1 MNIELKKFIDEGGV
15 IEITSLKQVDELMD
29 TLIEE
34 GLLSFNEANE
44 NIISA
49 INNLKQNLPLYFSPK
64 EKGFVC
70 FSKPKIMTPSAF
82 TLSAKAK
89 NESQKFFPVLNK
101 RDFFVEINSAI
112 EFWDF
117 IKMLEQLY
125 IITTFDTS
133 IPQGR
138 RFYFSM
144 KNLCIVA
151 TLGSENTNVITVEQ
165 FKEYFIDNFACQ
177 SLYSRIKTLENKIKE
192 VTNIFKLI
200 KNERRTN

>member
-15 IEITSLKQVDELMD
+15 IEVTSLKQVDELMD
-29 TLIEE
+29 ALIEE
-34 GLLSFNEANE
+34 HLLNFNEANK

-49 INNLKQNLPLYFSPK
+49 INNFKQNHSLYFSPK
-64 EKGFVC
+64 ERGFVC

-82 TLSAKAK
+82 ILSAKAK
-89 NESQKFFPVLNK
+89 NENQNFFPALNK

-117 IKMLEQLY
+117 IKMLGQLY

-192 VTNIFKLI
+192 AINNLKC

>member
-44 NIISA
+44 NIISV
-49 INNLKQNLPLYFSPK
+49 INNLKQNHSLYFSPK
-64 EKGFVC
+64 ERGFVC

-82 TLSAKAK
+82 ILSAKAK
-89 NESQKFFPVLNK
+89 NENQNFFPALNK

-138 RFYFSM
+138 KFYFSM
-144 KNLCIVA
+144 KNLCIVV

-192 VTNIFKLI
+192 AINNLKC

>member
-34 GLLSFNEANE
+34 GLLSFNEANK

-49 INNLKQNLPLYFSPK
+49 INNFKQNHSLYFSPK

-82 TLSAKAK
+82 ILSAKAK
-89 NESQKFFPVLNK
+89 NENQKFFPVLNK

-125 IITTFDTS
+125 IITTFDAS
-133 IPQGR
+133 IPQGKK
-138 RFYFSM
+138 FYFSM
-144 KNLCIVA
+144 KNLCIVVH
-151 TLGSENTNVITVEQ
+151 LSPENTNVITVEQ

-192 VTNIFKLI
+192 AINNLKC

>member
-15 IEITSLKQVDELMD
+15 IEVTSLKQVDELMD

-34 GLLSFNEANE
+34 GLLNFNEANK

-49 INNLKQNLPLYFSPK
+49 INNFKQNHSLYFSPK
-64 EKGFVC
+64 ERGFVC

-82 TLSAKAK
+82 ILSAKAK
-89 NESQKFFPVLNK
+89 NENQNFFPALNK

-192 VTNIFKLI
+192 AINNLKC

>member
-15 IEITSLKQVDELMD
+15 IEVTSLKQVDELMD
-29 TLIEE
+29 ALIEE
-34 GLLSFNEANE
+34 HLLNFNEANK

-49 INNLKQNLPLYFSPK
+49 INNFKQNHSLYFSPK
-64 EKGFVC
+64 ERGFVC

-82 TLSAKAK
+82 ILSAKAK
-89 NESQKFFPVLNK
+89 NENQNFFPALNK

-192 VTNIFKLI
+192 AINNLKC

>member
-138 RFYFSM
+138 KFYFSM
-144 KNLCIVA
+144 KNLCIVV

-200 KNERRTN
+200 KK

>member
-70 FSKPKIMTPSAF
+70 FSKLKIMTPSAF

-101 RDFFVEINSAI
+101 RDFFVEINSGI

>member
-192 VTNIFKLI
+192 VTNIFKSI

>member
-15 IEITSLKQVDELMD
+15 IEVTSLKQVDELMD

-34 GLLSFNEANE
+34 GLLSFNEANK

-49 INNLKQNLPLYFSPK
+49 INNFKQNHSLYFSPK

-70 FSKPKIMTPSAF
+70 FSKPRIMTPSAF
-82 TLSAKAK
+82 ILSAKAK
-89 NESQKFFPVLNK
+89 NENQNFFPALNK

-125 IITTFDTS
+125 IITTFDAS
-133 IPQGR
+133 IPRGKK
-138 RFYFSM
+138 FYFSM
-144 KNLCIVA
+144 KNLCIVV

-192 VTNIFKLI
+192 AINNLKC

>member
-44 NIISA
+44 NIISV

-64 EKGFVC
+64 ERGFVC

-82 TLSAKAK
+82 ILSAKAK
-89 NESQKFFPVLNK
+89 NENQNFFPALNK

-192 VTNIFKLI
+192 AINNLKC

>member
-49 INNLKQNLPLYFSPK
+49 INNLKQNHSLYFSPK
-64 EKGFVC
+64 ERGFVC

-82 TLSAKAK
+82 ILSAKAK

-138 RFYFSM
+138 KFYFSM
-144 KNLCIVA
+144 KNLCIVV

-200 KNERRTN
+200 KK

>member
-34 GLLSFNEANE
+34 GLLSFNEANK

-49 INNLKQNLPLYFSPK
+49 INNFKQNHSLYFSPK
-64 EKGFVC
+64 ERGFVC

-82 TLSAKAK
+82 ILSAKAK
-89 NESQKFFPVLNK
+89 NENQNFFPALNK

-192 VTNIFKLI
+192 AINNLKC

>member
-1 MNIELKKFIDEGGV
+1 MPF
-15 IEITSLKQVDELMD
+15 
-29 TLIEE
+29 
-34 GLLSFNEANE
+34 LSIRKRPIKE
-44 NIISA
+44 SCCWK
-49 INNLKQNLPLYFSPK
+49 INNLKQNHSLYFSPK
-64 EKGFVC
+64 ERGFVC

-82 TLSAKAK
+82 ILSAKAK
-89 NESQKFFPVLNK
+89 NENQNFFPALNK

-138 RFYFSM
+138 KFYFSM
-144 KNLCIVA
+144 KNLCIVV

-200 KNERRTN
+200 KK

>member
-15 IEITSLKQVDELMD
+15 IEVTSLKQVDELMD
-29 TLIEE
+29 ALIEE
-34 GLLSFNEANE
+34 HLLNFNEANK

-49 INNLKQNLPLYFSPK
+49 INNFKQNHSLYFSPK
-64 EKGFVC
+64 ERGFVC

-82 TLSAKAK
+82 ILSAKAK
-89 NESQKFFPVLNK
+89 NENQNFFPVLNK

-192 VTNIFKLI
+192 AINNLKC